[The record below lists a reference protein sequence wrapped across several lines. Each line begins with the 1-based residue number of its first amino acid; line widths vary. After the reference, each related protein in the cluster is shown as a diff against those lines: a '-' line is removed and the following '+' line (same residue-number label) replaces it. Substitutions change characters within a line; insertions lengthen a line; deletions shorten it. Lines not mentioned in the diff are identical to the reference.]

1 MGQAYLFIHFIAAK
15 ELGKGIFAFLQPPWD
30 SLQVGK
36 LRRCQVANHS
46 KIHYGLLPCIHKCVQ
61 LLLGMIQNY
70 LFTVKKKKKR
80 GNDFVQRGV
89 RKIVRSLGILMPW
102 R

>member
-30 SLQVGK
+30 SLEVGK

-70 LFTVKKKKKR
+70 LFTVKKKKKKKE
-80 GNDFVQRGV
+80 VMILC
-89 RKIVRSLGILMPW
+89 RKE
-102 R
+102 